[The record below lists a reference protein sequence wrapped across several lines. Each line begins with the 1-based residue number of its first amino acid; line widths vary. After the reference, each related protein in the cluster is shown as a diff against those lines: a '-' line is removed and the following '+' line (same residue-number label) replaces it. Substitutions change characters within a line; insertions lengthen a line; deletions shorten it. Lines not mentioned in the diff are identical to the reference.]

1 MLPKIDRDATREV
14 QIAQAAEFA
23 GVSPKTLD
31 GMWRTET
38 GRGTHPTMVGP
49 ATKWGQAKGH
59 FQQLDSIQKE
69 LSKRAGRSLDPF
81 DFTDAVTMVAMQMK
95 ENMDRYGNE
104 KDAVLAYHGGTNK
117 ANWGP
122 NTKDYAAKVFGP
134 DYKTA
139 GNTDRKVGKR
149 GRANLTEAETW
160 SGATP
165 ADAIA
170 DKREQLAADFGGMHK
185 LATTNVYQDFANA
198 ASEADFKKQKEI
210 NDRPFWGTGQD
221 TVVGASIQKTLNP
234 IWNVFQRAVADPEDY
249 KPDPVFRAAINT
261 DWQKTVAGF
270 EQPYEHE
277 YLLNSVSPADLERRK
292 AHLKEQ
298 RTNSKVIEEAGTWQG
313 LAAGFVAGAADPL
326 TYVTGLGA
334 MKLMAMTGRGAYAL
348 ASAGRASAA
357 TASAVVENVAGNLAY
372 DAMQQ
377 AMGEHKTTDDYA
389 LSAITALLPAA
400 LAVPGLRREAS
411 DSAFKRLQ
419 EQANANLLRQQAA
432 WKKVADD
439 LGPGATPD
447 EIKAEYDRREADR
460 LTKDLSALGGARKFD
475 NDVVIKD
482 PADDL
487 ADDVVVKDKTDDDVV
502 IKDLIDDIDGGL
514 DDALDTDTNVRNGSS
529 SKGKPKQEV
538 EPEADK
544 DWVEP
549 KLPQQLSKYAPQYGK
564 YTLEFESDL
573 DKAAYITAN
582 ASKKSA
588 ADSEFAKWANEVL
601 GVEEA
606 DLRAHGARVKRVI
619 KNAPE
624 ENGIIRVDR
633 VESTSQLGWRDGQ
646 ITSKRVLG
654 TYLNKVIADDPDSL
668 LAKAAALLKEAPGV
682 MDAFTKLHGN
692 ARSNVDRK
700 GIVTL
705 GKGHQNDPFV
715 VVHEAVHV
723 ATLNKLAAYRY
734 QRHTLGVRDLTAVKQ
749 LDKLYQHL
757 GKRYQDLTGKTT
769 GVDSTDPTQYAFRN
783 LYEFAAQALS
793 SRTFQLWLTE
803 QPAPGFVKATP
814 KRNAWRA
821 FLVALKDMLGVKHE
835 KSALDEVIAA
845 MDEVVSIKDT
855 KLLDKDGVEVAWSPR
870 KPKEKLGTDP
880 ISIKYGLNRLPEDSP
895 LERANKKAIIK
906 LYHDATA
913 WAAKNAR
920 NEDAIK
926 TLMDNKYLN
935 MATPGTLIAKEDNV
949 VARWVSAKLLE
960 QTMGAHGRNANAAI
974 AKAVKMQSYIGSFV
988 NDFDRAYV
996 AWRNARAGTALAG
1009 TKDDILKQNLQREFN
1024 RAVFV
1029 EVEARGLTPERLT
1042 NDPHVKAAADSYEKH
1057 MEFMRQ
1063 EQVRTKTPGFA
1074 GLPESS
1080 RGYAT
1085 HLIDAEKIKALGNDG
1100 LNAMHQALKDQFM
1113 NGMEDMDEA
1122 FADKVA
1128 GIYLRHALDRA
1139 NGISNIP
1146 AEVRN
1151 MHASEFVKDAMKKA
1165 GMTDEEIAK
1174 LTSRLSYGAASHTK
1188 KRLKI
1193 DTLREYTR
1201 ADGTKF
1207 QLADLYRHDMRD
1219 ILRGYASRVSGEVAL
1234 MENGVS
1240 GSAGLHLI
1248 RQALAAD
1255 PEFKAHEA
1263 IDQVFSELLGRPVNA
1278 QAENMFLNG
1287 IMEYTSLTNLGWMG
1301 FMQAG
1306 EYIHSAVTIGLG
1318 NTMSAVGAIPRLKA
1332 EIRAILR
1339 GEKVENS
1346 LLSSIELRGGG
1357 GEFGTDGYRMISGFD
1372 TTARHEEYTST
1383 GSAGPIT
1390 RLLHKSGYGMGV
1402 VSLNRVIHAVQ
1413 KRGIAEQIVL
1423 RAGKELREGKLS
1435 VILKDMGFNDDLA
1448 AKIKDDLETA
1458 FTFKNGRVQSFDIT
1472 KFKSQEAQE
1481 AFLQA
1486 LHRGVSQTIQG
1497 NFIGERGWWT
1507 HTNLGRFATQFRNFP
1522 ITAMEKQWGRLTS
1535 AYGGGAG
1542 GVMAATGMVVAA
1554 AGLALPMYAA
1564 RVAVNAAARPD
1575 SEEYIERAMQPSEIA
1590 KNVMN
1595 YIAITGLMQDFV
1607 QLLTT
1612 TAGAVNDDFKM
1623 WVPEQ
1628 GRGGAP
1634 NRTTIDGLI
1643 PGLST
1648 MNRVLALPGQLND
1661 PHKIARVLP
1670 YNNLPWLT
1678 PMVNALRAD

>member
-1 MLPKIDRDATREV
+1 MLPQINRDASKEE

-38 GRGTHPTMVGP
+38 NRGTHPTMVGP
-49 ATKWGQAKGH
+49 ATKWGTAKGH

-69 LSKRAGRSLDPF
+69 LSKRAGRDLDPF
-81 DFTDAVTMVAMQMK
+81 DFTDAVTMAAMHLK

-104 KDAVLAYHGGTNK
+104 RDAVLAYHGGTNK
-117 ANWGP
+117 DNWGP
-122 NTKDYAAKVFGP
+122 KTQDYATKVFGP
-134 DYKTA
+134 DVVIGA
-139 GNTDRKVGKR
+139 GRGNVNPTLANPVQGGVPAGTLGSMLPESRVVGKR
-149 GRANLTEAETW
+149 GKENLTEAETW
-160 SGATP
+160 LGADTAGRAAAQHEP
-165 ADAIA
+165 V
-170 DKREQLAADFGGMHK
+170 EADFGGMHK
-185 LATTNVYQDFANA
+185 LATTNVYQDYANA
-198 ASEADFKKQKEI
+198 RSAEDFNKQTVI
-210 NDRPFWGTGQD
+210 NERPFWGTGQD
-221 TVVGASIQKTLNP
+221 SVVGASIQKNLNP
-234 IWNVFQRAVADPEDY
+234 IWNVMQRMTADPEDY
-249 KPDPVFRAAINT
+249 KPDPIFRAAINM
-261 DWQKTVAGF
+261 DWQKTVEGF
-270 EQPYEHE
+270 DQPYEHE
-277 YLLNSVSPADLERRK
+277 YLLNAVSPADLERRK
-292 AHLKEQ
+292 FHLTEQ
-298 RTNSKVIEEAGTWQG
+298 RTNNKVIEEAGAWQG
-313 LAAGFVAGAADPL
+313 LAAGFVAGAVDPL

-334 MKLMAMTGRGAYAL
+334 MKVMAMTGRGAYAL
-348 ASAGRASAA
+348 ASGGRVAAA
-357 TASAVVENVAGNLAY
+357 TGSAVVENVAGNLAY
-372 DAMQQ
+372 DTMQQ

-389 LSAITALLPAA
+389 LSAITGLIPAA
-400 LAVPGLRREAS
+400 LVVPGLRREAS
-411 DSAFKRLQ
+411 DAAYKRLQ
-419 EQANANLLRQQAA
+419 DQANANLLRQEQE
-432 WKKVADD
+432 WKRVADD
-439 LGPGATPD
+439 LGPDATTD
-447 EIKAEYDRREADR
+447 DIKAEFDRREAER
-460 LTKDLSALGGARKFD
+460 LAKDAASLGGNREFD
-475 NDVVIKD
+475 NDVVVKD
-482 PADDL
+482 PTADL
-487 ADDVVVKDKTDDDVV
+487 EE
-502 IKDLIDDIDGGL
+502 GL
-514 DDALDTDTNVRNGSS
+514 DDAVNTDPNVRTGGDDT
-529 SKGKPKQEV
+529 GKPDT
-538 EPEADK
+538 EAEAE
-544 DWVEP
+544 WVEP
-549 KLPQQLSKYAPQYGK
+549 KLPAHLSKSDPHYGASA
-564 YTLEFESDL
+564 LEFESDL

-582 ASKKSA
+582 PNKKSA
-588 ADSEFAKWANEVL
+588 ADAEFVKWAKDEF
-601 GVEEA
+601 GVDEE
-606 DLRAHGARVKRVI
+606 DLRAHGRLVKASLKGAKPDPVIKVARVEGK
-619 KNAPE
+619 PE
-624 ENGIIRVDR
+624 
-633 VESTSQLGWRDGQ
+633 LGWRDGS
-646 ITSKRVLG
+646 IKSKHVLG
-654 TYLNKVIADDPDSL
+654 TFLDGVIAKEPDSL
-668 LAKAAALLKEAPGV
+668 LAKAAALLKDATGV
-682 MDAFTKLHGN
+682 ADAMTKLSGN
-692 ARSNVDRK
+692 ARSNVNPR
-700 GIVTL
+700 GIVTF
-705 GKGHQNDPFV
+705 GKGTQNDPFV

-723 ATLNKLAAYRY
+723 ATMSRIEAYKR
-734 QRHTLGVRDLTAVKQ
+734 QPHTLGARDRAAFKN
-749 LDKLYQHL
+749 LDKLYNHL
-757 GKRYQDLTGKTT
+757 GKRYEALTGQKM
-769 GVDSTDPTQYAFRN
+769 GKDSPDHVTYAFRN
-783 LYEFAAQALS
+783 LHEFAAQALS
-793 SRTFQLWLTE
+793 SREFQLWLTT

-821 FLVALKDMLGVKHE
+821 FLTAVKDVLGVKHD
-835 KSALDEVIAA
+835 KSALDEVLAA
-845 MDEVVSIKDT
+845 MDEVISVKDT
-855 KLLDKDGVEVAWSPR
+855 TLLDKVGNTVAWAKRALPQ
-870 KPKEKLGTDP
+870 KLGTDP
-880 ISIKYGLNRLPEDSP
+880 ISMKYGLNRLPEDSP

-974 AKAVKMQSYIGSFV
+974 GKAVKMQSYIGTFV
-988 NDFDRAYV
+988 NDFDLAYA
-996 AWRNARAGTALAG
+996 AWRNAKAGTALSG
-1009 TKDDILKQNLQREFN
+1009 TKDDVLKQNLQREFN
-1024 RAVFV
+1024 RAVFM
-1029 EVEARGLTPERLT
+1029 EIEARGLTPERLT
-1042 NDPHVKAAADSYEKH
+1042 TDPHVKAAADSYEKH

-1063 EQVRTKTPGFA
+1063 EQIRTKTPGFA

-1085 HLIDAEKIKALGNDG
+1085 HLIDAEKIKAMGNDG
-1100 LNAMHQALKDQFM
+1100 LNAMHKALKDQFQ

-1128 GIYLRHALDRA
+1128 GIYLRNALDRA

-1174 LTSRLSYGAASHTK
+1174 MTSRLSYGAASHTK
-1188 KRLKI
+1188 ARLKI

-1207 QLADLYRHDMRD
+1207 QLVDLYRHDMRD

-1234 MENGVS
+1234 VENGVS

-1263 IDQVFSELLGRPVNA
+1263 VDQVFSELLGRPVNA

-1287 IMEYTSLTNLGWMG
+1287 TMEYTSLTNMGWMG
-1301 FMQAG
+1301 FMQVG

-1318 NTMSAVGAIPRLKA
+1318 NTMSAMGAIPRLKA
-1332 EIRAILR
+1332 EIHAILR
-1339 GEKVENS
+1339 GEKVENG

-1357 GEFGTDGYRMISGFD
+1357 GEFGADGYRMISGFD

-1383 GSAGPIT
+1383 GSAGPVT
-1390 RLLHKSGYGMGV
+1390 RLLHKAGYGLGV
-1402 VSLNRVIHAVQ
+1402 VTMNRVIHAVQ

-1423 RAGKELREGKLS
+1423 RAGKELREGNLS
-1435 VILKDMGFNDDLA
+1435 VILKDMGFDDNLA
-1448 AKIKDDLETA
+1448 AKIKGDLDEA

-1486 LHRGVSQTIQG
+1486 VHRGVSQTIQG
-1497 NFIGERGWWT
+1497 TFIGERGWWT

-1522 ITAMEKQWGRLTS
+1522 ITAMEKQWGRLTA

-1542 GVMAATGMVVAA
+1542 GIMAATGMIVAA

-1564 RVAVNAAARPD
+1564 RVAVNAANRPD
-1575 SEEYIERAMQPSEIA
+1575 ADEYIENAMTPSEIA

-1595 YIAITGLMQDFV
+1595 YIAITGMMQDLL
-1607 QLLTT
+1607 QLITT

-1634 NRTTIDGLI
+1634 NKTTIDGLI
-1643 PGLST
+1643 PGLSS

-1661 PHKIARVLP
+1661 PHKIAKALP
-1670 YNNLPWLT
+1670 YNNLPWFT